1 MKKFNSGGFSWSTF
15 FGITSYKRNLSRK
28 IGIPLTKSGRQ
39 RKAGS
44 GDWISILITF
54 LIDR

>member
-1 MKKFNSGGFSWSTF
+1 MKKFNNGGFSWSTF
-15 FGITSYKRNLSRK
+15 FGLTTYKRNLSRK

-44 GDWISILITF
+44 GDFWSIIFTLLF
-54 LIDR
+54 DR